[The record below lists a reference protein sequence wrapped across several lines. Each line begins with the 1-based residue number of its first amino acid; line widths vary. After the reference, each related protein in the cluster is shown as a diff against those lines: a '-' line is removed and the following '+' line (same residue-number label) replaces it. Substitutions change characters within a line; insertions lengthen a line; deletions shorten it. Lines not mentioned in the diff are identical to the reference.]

1 MKKLLFSAA
10 LVASLNMY
18 CQVGINTPSP
28 ASTFDIKAKNAT
40 GTSTNVDGL
49 IIPRVDRQ
57 RAQSMTSIPN
67 STLIYINDI
76 ATGSQTGNAINID
89 TVGYYYFDATNVW
102 TKLNPG
108 SNPKNIYNADGT
120 LTGNRT
126 VKQDANTL
134 NFTGTAVNAFSV
146 DDGSLS
152 VDAANNRVGIATI
165 APTNPLDVNGTARVR
180 TIDKEPAG
188 LGANIIS
195 PVYARP
201 DGVLVKP
208 STTDHFG
215 ELRSNSAYVKPNT
228 DATMFLNIGAGGI
241 YKVIISSINGCG
253 GGTIAEYYY
262 SNFAGNNF
270 IAINGLGGMTHSGSE
285 TQKSPTFSNPSRD
298 VVQTSWTGI
307 LPCQSGGN
315 STAFNYTL
323 TADAT
328 SLNIKNTGNITQEFY
343 ISLVRLY

>member
-1 MKKLLFSAA
+1 MKKLLFPAA

-18 CQVGINTPSP
+18 SQIGVNTPSP

-57 RAQSMTSIPN
+57 RAQSMTNIPN

-89 TVGYYYFDATNVW
+89 TVGYYYFDTTNVW
-102 TKLNPG
+102 MKLNPG

-165 APTNPLDVNGTARVR
+165 APTNTLDVNGTARVR
-180 TIDKEPAG
+180 TIDKEPAA
-188 LGANIIS
+188 LGTSIIS
-195 PVYARP
+195 PVYAQL
-201 DGVLVKP
+201 DGVLVKS

-228 DATMFLNIGAGGI
+228 DATMFMDIGAGGI
-241 YKVIISSINGCG
+241 YKIIITSVDACG
-253 GGTIAEYYY
+253 GGTVAEYYY
-262 SNFAGNNF
+262 SNFSTNDF
-270 IAINGLGGMTHSGSE
+270 VAINGLGGMTHSGSE
-285 TQKSPTFSNPSRD
+285 TQKSPTFNNPSRD

-307 LPCQSGGN
+307 VTCAAGGN

-323 TADAT
+323 TASGTA
-328 SLNIKNTGNITQEFY
+328 LNIKNTGNVTQNFY
-343 ISLVRLY
+343 ITLIRMY